1 MEVNRA
7 PLETLLRV
15 PGVGVK
21 SARRIVAAR
30 RTGTLTFE
38 SLKKLGVVLKRAQYF
53 LLCAGKSFPGA
64 CLQEEA
70 LIRALCSRTQVA
82 AHRASVEQLSFFDPT
97 QEDIALCLS
106 GQI

>member
-1 MEVNRA
+1 M
-7 PLETLLRV
+7 
-15 PGVGVK
+15 
-21 SARRIVAAR
+21 AAR

-70 LIRALCSRTQVA
+70 LIRALCSRTQVQRIE
-82 AHRASVEQLSFFDPT
+82 HPVEQLSFFDPT

>member
-1 MEVNRA
+1 M
-7 PLETLLRV
+7 

-30 RTGTLTFE
+30 RAGALNFDA
-38 SLKKLGVVLKRAQYF
+38 LKKLGVVLKRAQYF
-53 LLCAGKSFPGA
+53 LLCAGKPFPGA
-64 CLQEEA
+64 RLQEEA
-70 LIRALCSRTQVA
+70 LIRALCSRAQVQRIE
-82 AHRASVEQLSFFDPT
+82 HPMEQLSLFDPT